1 MSEFIRKRYKK
12 EKFPDNNGLIGSCL
26 IIRKHNEKDV
36 ILQMEK
42 WYEEIEKYSNRV
54 QLSFN
59 YIVWKTGI
67 KFKCPKNHIIIL
79 YKFH

>member
-12 EKFPDNNGLIGSCL
+12 VKFPDNNGLIESCL

-42 WYEEIEKYSNRV
+42 WYEEIEKYSHRD

-59 YIVWKTGI
+59 FQ
-67 KFKCPKNHIIIL
+67 FKEKDIFIL
-79 YKFH
+79 YSKVWNII